1 LLEWYLL
8 NSSDY
13 AYGAPAMHPEHRSIG
28 ELAYLLWQARGCP
41 PGTEE
46 KDWLDAE
53 KQLRLEAEK
62 ARPESRPE
70 SQPSRLPVA
79 ASRLPEDAARAS
91 EQPAPKSSAK
101 RPNRA
106 RALKPKSGS
115 SKPLSLDSSKPGDPA
130 G

>member
-41 PGTEE
+41 PGTAE

-53 KQLRLEAEK
+53 KQLRLDAEK
-62 ARPESRPE
+62 ARLE
-70 SQPSRLPVA
+70 SQPGRLPVA
-79 ASRLPEDAARAS
+79 ASRLPEDAARTP

-101 RPNRA
+101 RPTRA

-115 SKPLSLDSSKPGDPA
+115 SKPLSLDSSKPADPA